1 MYSQASRNYYLEYLH
16 VLKSLLFMSIIIKQ
30 KGVMQTN
37 RLADTF
43 KRHSFVKLLR
53 LDVCKPTRLHHFF
66 LF

>member
-43 KRHSFVKLLR
+43 
-53 LDVCKPTRLHHFF
+53 
-66 LF
+66 